1 MDGAA
6 LEEHRPAQ
14 DRSCDACTLN
24 TRGPEATLTLAMPR
38 RRNQQRGNNPPRQ
51 IAEVDADAA
60 PLFRETHR
68 LHARLAHTR
77 LAADLLRER
86 MNQRAGMSFKLF
98 HSLALALVFLRPT
111 GPQRPRLDELASR
124 DEIELDLHSPRWI
137 LIQTAMAE
145 EREQTLLTIG
155 KGLSALPLHQRK
167 TSAPKLGKTQRP

>member
-1 MDGAA
+1 
-6 LEEHRPAQ
+6 
-14 DRSCDACTLN
+14 
-24 TRGPEATLTLAMPR
+24 
-38 RRNQQRGNNPPRQ
+38 
-51 IAEVDADAA
+51 
-60 PLFRETHR
+60 
-68 LHARLAHTR
+68 
-77 LAADLLRER
+77 

-167 TSAPKLGKTQRP
+167 TSAPKLGKTQAHNTKEPLLASQACTQCNATKDNRRAIIHTALDAEAILRAGTLLFPLQPAYEPLHDAGNAGVRQLDSRK